1 MAVRRQPQPVAAL
14 QDENTQITRGNNANA
29 IAAKSGSLEKAQQ
42 HQANAWADYEGR
54 IEKVQFCG
62 EDMEAMKENIS
73 KEEVNRRVA
82 QALSYQTDIPCF
94 LSRAF
99 QKDPPEIK
107 DFLEL
112 DCVEDLNNKGNST
125 CYDMKL
131 QVMDVDYDESFLDWL
146 EIILQNASKYWPA
159 LIEEHLW

>member
-1 MAVRRQPQPVAAL
+1 MQLQPVAVL
-14 QDENTQITRGNNANA
+14 QDENTQIKRGNIANV
-29 IAAKSGSLEKAQQ
+29 IAGKYGSLEKAHQ
-42 HQANAWADYEGR
+42 HKVNAWADYEGG
-54 IEKVQFCG
+54 IERVKFCG
-62 EDMEAMKENIS
+62 EDMEAMKEHIAQ
-73 KEEVNRRVA
+73 EEVDRRVA

-112 DCVEDLNNKGNST
+112 DSVKDLNNKGNSP
-125 CYDMKL
+125 CYDMEL
-131 QVMDVDYDESFLDWL
+131 QVIDVDYDDSFLEWL

-159 LIEEHLW
+159 LIEERLW

>member
-1 MAVRRQPQPVAAL
+1 MQPQPVAVL
-14 QDENTQITRGNNANA
+14 QDDNTQITRG
-29 IAAKSGSLEKAQQ
+29 KYGSVEKAHQ
-42 HQANAWADYEGR
+42 HEVNAWADYEGE
-54 IEKVQFCG
+54 IERVKFCG
-62 EDMEAMKENIS
+62 EDMEAMMEHIAQ
-73 KEEVNRRVA
+73 EEVDRQVA

-112 DCVEDLNNKGNST
+112 DSVKDLNNKGNSP
-125 CYDMKL
+125 CYDMEL
-131 QVMDVDYDESFLDWL
+131 QVIDVDYDDSFLEWL

-159 LIEEHLW
+159 LIEERLW